1 MALVNRK
8 NLVSL
13 AVQVA
18 ETSVPR
24 RAKKRPKRR
33 RRPADPNLLTPKDA
47 ASLLGKSE
55 RTLEEWRRV
64 GKGPK
69 YSKDG
74 RSIWYRRDRIA
85 EYLADREGQSTE
97 EFKPYVP
104 AGKR

>member
-1 MALVNRK
+1 M
-8 NLVSL
+8 
-13 AVQVA
+13 
-18 ETSVPR
+18 
-24 RAKKRPKRR
+24 
-33 RRPADPNLLTPKDA
+33 
-47 ASLLGKSE
+47 
-55 RTLEEWRRV
+55 